1 MGVDVDGL
9 AYALQRPMVYGHQM
23 RGENFLSGAAL
34 SHCTILGG
42 GTFLGTRSPEP
53 GYLIDY

>member
-1 MGVDVDGL
+1 VDGL